1 VTTPCF
7 PASFGNLLKNETQ
20 NEKETTEIK
29 SGSSTHSKRALESK
43 AGKMTREERHAT
55 GRGCHHLERPATS
68 MHLWTHTQQNKVD
81 LVGFVALS
89 DACES
94 QEMTCRTSRAR
105 ARAWRA
111 EDKATT
117 AGRVGELFACVGRG
131 ARPGGRWREAVH
143 LHACLLAVLA
153 DGVSEC

>member
-1 VTTPCF
+1 MTTPCF

-94 QEMTCRTSRAR
+94 QEMTCRT
-105 ARAWRA
+105 
-111 EDKATT
+111 
-117 AGRVGELFACVGRG
+117 
-131 ARPGGRWREAVH
+131 
-143 LHACLLAVLA
+143 
-153 DGVSEC
+153 